1 MHMYVC
7 MKLLDIFSLG
17 LLLTSQLHNATQLSS
32 WCLHF
37 IASNFAVYESKEEF
51 AMITGRS
58 IIIYSTLWY
67 LSMYNMI

>member
-1 MHMYVC
+1 MHMYIH
-7 MKLLDIFSLG
+7 MKLFHYMFSLG

-51 AMITGRS
+51 SLITGRS
-58 IIIYSTLWY
+58 IILLALINVDI
-67 LSMYNMI
+67 YNMI